1 MAMQSRPRGRD
12 ETELERLDR
21 NLTELMAE
29 LRVALPGVQ
38 VLFAFLLVVPFQP
51 TFEQVTSFEKGMY
64 FATLLLTALAAA
76 CLIAPSMH
84 HRLLFRRGQKKEI
97 VLTANGLTIAGLTL
111 LALAMSG
118 VILLITHVLFGTAVT
133 IAATTV
139 AVLVFAALW
148 YVIPIGQR

>member
-1 MAMQSRPRGRD
+1 MADEPHSQGRD
-12 ETELERLDR
+12 ETELERVDR
-21 NLTELMAE
+21 NLSELMAE

-51 TFEQVTSFEKGMY
+51 TFARVSGFEKGIY

-84 HRLLFRRGQKKEI
+84 HRLLFRRGQKKVI
-97 VLTANGLTIAGLTL
+97 VLTANGLTIAGLSL

-118 VILLITHVLFGTAVT
+118 VVLLITHVLFGTAVT
-133 IAATTV
+133 IAASTV